1 MAPDEPGEP
10 SRITGIKLRSRER
23 AVLTTND
30 GETLI
35 VHAEALK
42 LAGIREGHV
51 LDNKARKRLDLER
64 VRQTAHKAALR
75 LLSHRPRSER
85 ELAQRLRQ
93 RKLPSDVVADEIE
106 RLRGAGLLDDEAF
119 ARAWVDE
126 RQASAPRGQGL
137 LRYELLGHGVRSELA
152 DEAVASVDDRTAAL
166 TIARKRA
173 PRLQGLEFRQFSQ
186 RLGGFLERR
195 GFAYEDVAEAVRTV
209 WNETAAESEQR

>member
-1 MAPDEPGEP
+1 MVPGKTDDRP
-10 SRITGIKLRSRER
+10 RVANIKLRSRGR
-23 AVLTTND
+23 AVLTTSD

-42 LAGIREGHV
+42 LAGIRDGDV
-51 LDNKARKRLDLER
+51 LDSKARKRLDLER
-64 VRQTAHKAALR
+64 VRQKAHEAALR

-85 ELAQRLRQ
+85 EMGQRLRQ
-93 RKLPSDVVADEIE
+93 RKLPSDVVEEEIE

-166 TIARKRA
+166 TVARKRA
-173 PRLQGLEFRQFSQ
+173 PRLQGLEYQQFSQ
-186 RLGGFLERR
+186 RLAGFLERR
-195 GFAYEDVAEAVRTV
+195 GFAYDDVAEAVRTV